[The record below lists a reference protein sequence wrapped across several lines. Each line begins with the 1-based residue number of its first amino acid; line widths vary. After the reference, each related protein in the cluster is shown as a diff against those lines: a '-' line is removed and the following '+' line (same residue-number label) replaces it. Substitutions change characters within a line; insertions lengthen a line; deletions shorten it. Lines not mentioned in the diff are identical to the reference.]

1 MSDSDSDKVV
11 KRRGRPSGIPRS
23 GRYGTGVKT
32 KVVRVPETIADN
44 IADILATFEQI
55 KVLVDSWDERIESAA
70 SKSSKG
76 KPSPRYEKAVELVS
90 ELRSYLGNACE

>member
-1 MSDSDSDKVV
+1 MIDKVDDEKVV
-11 KRRGRPSGIPRS
+11 KRRGRTSGIPRT

-55 KVLVDSWDERIESAA
+55 KLLVDSWDERIETAA

-76 KPSPRYEKAVELVS
+76 KPSPRYEKAVELLT
-90 ELRSYLGNACE
+90 ELRGYLA